1 MPRCEVR
8 YVGHVQ
14 GVGFRAT
21 VRSEANGRPLTGI
34 VRNRQDGSVE
44 LVVEGG
50 RAAIEQMLEQVTE
63 RMEGRIR
70 HETRRWS
77 DETGEFADFRI
88 APTL

>member
-21 VRSEANGRPLTGI
+21 VRSEAIGSPVTGI

-44 LVVEGG
+44 LLVEGG
-50 RAAIEQMLEQVTE
+50 RADIERLLAQVAE

-70 HETRRWS
+70 HETRQWS
-77 DETGEFADFRI
+77 DGTGEFADFRI